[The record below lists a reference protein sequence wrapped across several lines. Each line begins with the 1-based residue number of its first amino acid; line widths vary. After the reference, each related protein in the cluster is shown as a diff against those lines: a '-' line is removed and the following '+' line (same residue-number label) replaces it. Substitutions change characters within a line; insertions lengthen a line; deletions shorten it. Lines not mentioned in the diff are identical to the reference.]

1 MKQESL
7 LKCLLLSSGVAGNT
21 QPPFFFSHRFK
32 FNGPG
37 PELNFRLMKSTLC
50 CMSKTTPGVRYG
62 EVDRETNE
70 TKIRVVV
77 DMDGGSRCD
86 VDTGI
91 PFFDHMLHQLA
102 FHGLIDLGVQC
113 EGDLEVD
120 DHHTVEDVG
129 IAMGKAFLQTLDPA
143 GSIQRFASGHFAMDG
158 ALVLVALD
166 ICGRPTLTT
175 DFEFKRE
182 SIGGLSTENVKEF
195 LGAFASHSKISLH
208 VRKVCGD
215 NDHHV
220 IEAIFKGLGIC
231 LHNASEKIE
240 RRGVGSTKGKL

>member
-1 MKQESL
+1 M
-7 LKCLLLSSGVAGNT
+7 V
-21 QPPFFFSHRFK
+21 PPFYSFSNSPF
-32 FNGPG
+32 
-37 PELNFRLMKSTLC
+37 LIDAITANFPSLKSTLKG
-50 CMSKTTPGVRYG
+50 MSKTNPGVRYG

-91 PFFDHMLHQLA
+91 PFFNHMLHQLA
-102 FHGLIDLGVQC
+102 FHGLIDLGIQC

-120 DHHTVEDVG
+120 DHHTIEDVG
-129 IAMGKAFLQTLDPA
+129 IALGKAFCQTLDPA
-143 GSIQRFASGHFAMDG
+143 SSIQRFASGHFAMDG
-158 ALVLVALD
+158 ALVLVAID
-166 ICGRPTLTT
+166 ICGRPSLAV
-175 DFEFKRE
+175 DLDFKRE
-182 SIGGLSTENVKEF
+182 SIGGFSTENVKEF
-195 LGAFASHSKISLH
+195 LIAFATNAKVSLH
-208 VRKVCGD
+208 VRKICGD